1 MSVAYAEPTDQVNP
15 PYLRVVHSR
24 PVLEPP
30 PDARAGIGRG
40 EQGELPLTWASHARA
55 RRPDG
60 LATYPAIR
68 LKPSAGRPEPYVAQV
83 STLLADVLAGTRPA
97 TQLARWATLDVQQR
111 LARRAALRQ
120 PGRGGPMRRAR
131 VSSIS
136 TMVVSATAV
145 QIAVVFFMGA
155 RAHAAA
161 VRMEFRHGR
170 WQVTDVQSPA

>member
-1 MSVAYAEPTDQVNP
+1 MSVTYAEQPGQLQP
-15 PYLRVVHSR
+15 PFLRVVHSR
-24 PVLEPP
+24 PALVPP
-30 PDARAGIGRG
+30 LDTIESLGGG
-40 EQGELPLTWASHARA
+40 QGELPLTWASHGRG

-60 LATYPAIR
+60 LAHYPAIR
-68 LKPSAGRPEPYVAQV
+68 LNPSAGRPEPYVAQV

-97 TQLARWATLDVQQR
+97 TQLARWATLEVQQR
-111 LARRAALRQ
+111 LARRAALRH
-120 PGRGGPMRRAR
+120 PDRGGPAHRTR

-145 QIAVVFFMGA
+145 QTAVVFFIGA

-161 VRMEFRHGR
+161 VRMEYRHGR